1 MHSDKKWPI
10 FFGYLF
16 KFLSQI
22 KEFLLSFRIPGMS
35 FFFPNKPRNILSI
48 PLAEFLAS
56 RIKRL
61 SFSVHLCDAKVA
73 ALSTQFSLRWE
84 GTFWNCSYHSFCP
97 SQQVWFPTASASGLT
112 VSTRTASTNKWKN
125 PLGAA
130 TPRGFFPFGD
140 THWKC
145 VSYHSH
151 FYYMRFYMRFCKKV
165 KLWQYFSISS
175 LRPPPAGRSS
185 GG

>member
-1 MHSDKKWPI
+1 MHPDKKWPI

-35 FFFPNKPRNILSI
+35 FFSPNKPRNILSA

-61 SFSVHLCDAKVA
+61 SFSVHLCDPKVA

-84 GTFWNCSYHSFCP
+84 VILMDLVLSFIL
-97 SQQVWFPTASASGLT
+97 SVAAGV
-112 VSTRTASTNKWKN
+112 VSNYISKWLDGKHK
-125 PLGAA
+125 
-130 TPRGFFPFGD
+130 D
-140 THWKC
+140 SKH
-145 VSYHSH
+145 
-151 FYYMRFYMRFCKKV
+151 
-165 KLWQYFSISS
+165 
-175 LRPPPAGRSS
+175 
-185 GG
+185 